1 MPLLCCAGWT
11 IGLINR
17 DGEKMCTISK
27 RTNSCYTLHCSSS
40 LFKVKKM
47 VSAPKSTER
56 PIANCK
62 EWLSQLPGIIV
73 LYWSPA
79 CLACLFCLCWL
90 LHHLVS
96 VESQFFLFSN
106 PLKNL
111 PSSPFFIHHMQNSCV
126 DIQTHAARVTYYT
139 MRSEPLWLR
148 FRYQSSGKEPDLD
161 VQFWKWYKMFRGII
175 LSRNNKLQN
184 VIVFIC
190 LK

>member
-1 MPLLCCAGWT
+1 MYVVGGMCVQIICKCASTAASSRWWWQHWSSDEAGLLGWSTETEKKCAQFQRGPT
-11 IGLINR
+11 RAIL
-17 DGEKMCTISK
+17 
-27 RTNSCYTLHCSSS
+27 YCSSS

-56 PIANCK
+56 PNANCK

-126 DIQTHAARVTYYT
+126 DIQTHAARVTYYLHNEVRASLT
-139 MRSEPLWLR
+139 SFYVLTPLKLR
-148 FRYQSSGKEPDLD
+148 
-161 VQFWKWYKMFRGII
+161 
-175 LSRNNKLQN
+175 
-184 VIVFIC
+184 
-190 LK
+190 

>member
-1 MPLLCCAGWT
+1 MTSQPSGSDSPDVAAVLCWLDYWADQPRRRKNVHNFKEDQLVLYST
-11 IGLINR
+11 V
-17 DGEKMCTISK
+17 
-27 RTNSCYTLHCSSS
+27 CSSS

-56 PIANCK
+56 PNANCK

-126 DIQTHAARVTYYT
+126 DIQTHAARVTYYLHNEVRAYLT
-139 MRSEPLWLR
+139 SFYVLTPL
-148 FRYQSSGKEPDLD
+148 
-161 VQFWKWYKMFRGII
+161 
-175 LSRNNKLQN
+175 KLG
-184 VIVFIC
+184 
-190 LK
+190 

>member
-1 MPLLCCAGWT
+1 
-11 IGLINR
+11 
-17 DGEKMCTISK
+17 
-27 RTNSCYTLHCSSS
+27 
-40 LFKVKKM
+40 M

-56 PIANCK
+56 PNANCK

-73 LYWSPA
+73 LYWSLA

-126 DIQTHAARVTYYT
+126 DIQTHAARVTYYLHNEVRASLT
-139 MRSEPLWLR
+139 
-148 FRYQSSGKEPDLD
+148 SSLNAIKARVRKEPDID
-161 VQFWKWYKMFRGII
+161 VQFWKCCLEKKIRETI
-175 LSRNNKLQN
+175 LSRNNKSSCLLAWSKQTGHFGHG
-184 VIVFIC
+184 VVRRLVPCCQFLFI
-190 LK
+190 

>member
-1 MPLLCCAGWT
+1 MVMATLIIRWEAGLLGW
-11 IGLINR
+11 
-17 DGEKMCTISK
+17 
-27 RTNSCYTLHCSSS
+27 
-40 LFKVKKM
+40 
-47 VSAPKSTER
+47 STETEKKCAQFQREPVLLHILCEAAIQSEKNGVR
-56 PIANCK
+56 PQSTECPNANCK

-126 DIQTHAARVTYYT
+126 DIQTHAARVTYYLHNEVRASLT
-139 MRSEPLWLR
+139 SFYVLTPLKLR
-148 FRYQSSGKEPDLD
+148 
-161 VQFWKWYKMFRGII
+161 
-175 LSRNNKLQN
+175 
-184 VIVFIC
+184 
-190 LK
+190 